1 MYIDILALYEKKD
14 LELDTFVFL
23 ILKNKLILILKVLV
37 KNQEWQCFNFMS
49 FGQ

>member
-37 KNQEWQCFNFMS
+37 KNQESMF
-49 FGQ
+49 

>member
-37 KNQEWQCFNFMS
+37 KNQE
-49 FGQ
+49 

>member
-23 ILKNKLILILKVLV
+23 ILKIEIFKFL
-37 KNQEWQCFNFMS
+37 NF
-49 FGQ
+49 